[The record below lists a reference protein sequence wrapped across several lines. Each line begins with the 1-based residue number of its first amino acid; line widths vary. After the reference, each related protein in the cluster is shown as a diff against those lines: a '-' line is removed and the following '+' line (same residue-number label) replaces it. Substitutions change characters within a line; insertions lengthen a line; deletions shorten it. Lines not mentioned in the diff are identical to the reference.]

1 MIKKTYEN
9 MFPYEITHRYLK
21 NNYQFF
27 DAFKKKHRAI
37 RGDCNLLIKNKFH
50 KLE

>member
-27 DAFKKKHRAI
+27 DAFKK
-37 RGDCNLLIKNKFH
+37 NVQ
-50 KLE
+50 LEEIVIY